1 MQSLRHF
8 FSRPSSLIILALPLA
23 IACRGPGHRDANLT
37 EAEIAERMQDVAEFG
52 LDYVDADDAQV
63 EKVNQLL
70 TGVAPDV
77 VRLRGE
83 QRALAAELRAE
94 LAKDSID
101 RDRIE
106 ALRQRA
112 LGLFDR
118 ASAKGSET
126 LVAVAEV
133 LTPAQR
139 NELVYKWEKH
149 NK

>member
-23 IACRGPGHRDANLT
+23 VACRGPGHRDANLT

-63 EKVNQLL
+63 DKVNQLL

-101 RDRIE
+101 RARVE

-149 NK
+149 SK